1 MASRIDTRVGAAALV
16 VAAALLSG
24 CYASTVSDCYYY
36 YGYSYGDPYCEYEYL
51 EPYTPANGYEPASY
65 AEVEPSIT
73 PNPSPDVE
81 PKLSDA
87 SVQIANFIYLR
98 RTEDTGSTD
107 ADDVINER
115 YPCGLGVD
123 ALTLCA
129 VENIKARDTDYII
142 IGVQVEKPVEKDSER
157 DFLVVGFGFDSDN
170 DTTNNYVP
178 PAAREFDYFGGTD
191 RWYAAA
197 YTPTD
202 GWKLQTF
209 GLIDGAPAPIES
221 EARVIL
227 QEDTA
232 VLLVP
237 ASEFDSVETPGAR
250 FSFFRHRG
258 DMGTGTDANWSGLV
272 YPPLGEPL
280 AGL

>member
-1 MASRIDTRVGAAALV
+1 MASRIKARVEAATLL
-16 VAAALLSG
+16 AATVLLAD
-24 CYASTVSDCYYY
+24 CYASTVNDCYYY
-36 YGYSYGDPYCEYEYL
+36 YGYSYGYPYCDYEYI

-65 AEVEPSIT
+65 AEVEPQIT

-81 PKLSDA
+81 PKLSDE
-87 SVQIANFIYLR
+87 SVQIANFLYLR
-98 RTEDTGSTD
+98 RTEDTGDTS

-142 IGVQVEKPVEKDSER
+142 IGVQVEKPVEIDSEV

-170 DTTNNYVP
+170 ETTNNYVP

-197 YTPTD
+197 YTPAD
-202 GWKLQTF
+202 GWKLQTY
-209 GLIDGAPAPIES
+209 GLIDGAPSTIES

-227 QEDTA
+227 QADTA

-237 ASEFDSVETPGAR
+237 ASEFNADVPGAR
-250 FSFFRHRG
+250 FSLFRHHG
-258 DMGTGTDANWSGLV
+258 DMGMGPDAYWSGLV
-272 YPPLGEPL
+272 HPPLGEPL